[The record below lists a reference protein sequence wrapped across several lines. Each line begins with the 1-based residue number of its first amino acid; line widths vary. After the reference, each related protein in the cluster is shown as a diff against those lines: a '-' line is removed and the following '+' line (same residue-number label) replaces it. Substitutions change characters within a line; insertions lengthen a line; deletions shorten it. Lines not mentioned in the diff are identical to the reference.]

1 MIITLKSYRVHLPQY
16 TTLASRLLIG
26 FWLAGSK
33 SFWQASRIS
42 SASLCV
48 VLMLSSRVSATEL
61 PGVKPTKQAST
72 LILKQA
78 ILCLKDSDL
87 HFSTCSK
94 DAANLQLESTSSV
107 LSQSQFYFSSPL
119 PETQISEPIPNHH
132 SILRNPGTKQ
142 SEPKPDKS
150 HYNLFN
156 PTPKNLLRSFATDRP
171 DTTESPFTVDA
182 GHFQFEAEL
191 VSFSRRAS
199 DEDSNTT
206 EDLLFTATNL
216 KVGLL
221 NNVDLQLVVQP
232 YSRTRVKLRDSNQV
246 EETAGFDAL
255 VARLKVNV
263 YGNDAFEKPGATAL
277 AVMPYISIP
286 TVRDGVGG
294 NFVEGG
300 LIIPFSVNLSDQFA
314 LALMTQFD
322 MIKNAES
329 NGYHIEYINTA
340 SLGYT
345 VTDQLGTFF
354 EIATRFG
361 NQSRFGGIITFN
373 TGLTFDLGNDLQLD
387 GGINVG
393 LTRASDD
400 IRTFVGLSKR
410 F

>member
-1 MIITLKSYRVHLPQY
+1 MFKLFL
-16 TTLASRLLIG
+16 
-26 FWLAGSK
+26 
-33 SFWQASRIS
+33 QASGTS
-42 SASLCV
+42 FASVGAVLILFSRAV
-48 VLMLSSRVSATEL
+48 VTEL
-61 PGVKPTKQAST
+61 PGVRPTQQSANLVTEQSSQS
-72 LILKQA
+72 LKE
-78 ILCLKDSDL
+78 DDL
-87 HFSTCSK
+87 HFSAYSLN
-94 DAANLQLESTSSV
+94 AAALQLDSIFSV
-107 LSQSQFYFSSPL
+107 LDQSQFHFYSTAS
-119 PETQISEPIPNHH
+119 ETQISEPMGDRRAIVQN
-132 SILRNPGTKQ
+132 LETEL
-142 SEPKPDKS
+142 SEAKPDKS
-150 HYNLFN
+150 RYNLFN
-156 PTPKNLLRSFATDRP
+156 PTPRNLLREFATDRP

-191 VSFSRRAS
+191 VSFSSRSS
-199 DEDSNTT
+199 DEEGNTT

-232 YSRTRVKLRDSNQV
+232 YTRSRIKLRDSNQV

-255 VARLKVNV
+255 VARVKVNI

-277 AVMPYISIP
+277 AVMPFISIP
-286 TVRDGVGG
+286 TVQDGVGG

-322 MIKNAES
+322 MIKNAQS
-329 NGYHIEYINTA
+329 NGYHIEYVNTA

-345 VTDQLGTFF
+345 VTDRLGTFL

-361 NQSRFGGIITFN
+361 NESRFGGVVTLN
-373 TGLTFDLGNDLQLD
+373 AGLTFDLGNDLQLD
-387 GGINVG
+387 GGVNVG

-400 IRTFVGLSKR
+400 VRTFLGLSKR